1 MKLKIP
7 FEFSKIKFTKEEIA
21 QVLECAA
28 AHVLHNE
35 NAGTIM
41 IGDSACVHWE
51 LSPKLFEE

>member
-1 MKLKIP
+1 MKLKIL
-7 FEFSKIKFTKEEIA
+7 FEFSQIKFTKEEIA

-41 IGDSACVHWE
+41 ISDSASVHWE
-51 LSPKLFEE
+51 LSPKLFEG

>member
-1 MKLKIP
+1 MKLKIL
-7 FEFSKIKFTKEEIA
+7 FEFNQIKFTKEEIA

-28 AHVLHNE
+28 DHVSKSE

>member
-1 MKLKIP
+1 MKLKIH
-7 FEFSKIKFTKEEIA
+7 FEFSKIDFTKEEIV

-41 IGDSACVHWE
+41 IGGKDCVHWE
-51 LSPKLFEE
+51 LMPKLFEE